1 MAHLHI
7 FQALKPAVSSTACS
21 SPPGIKAGPAQP
33 PCAQHLALLT
43 VNQPAVSDAACRTP
57 RPCSSPNHELGQAL
71 SSPGKLTGFYPFPTS
86 RGRGC
91 WVEEHPV
98 QRASGRAA
106 ATQPAAG
113 LTSVF
118 HQFQEHPSALWK
130 WHRCTRFPGCC
141 GWLRSKGNHPETPP
155 VPAAMGGCH
164 QWVCEACVCQ
174 ASTWQAG

>member
-71 SSPGKLTGFYPFPTS
+71 
-86 RGRGC
+86 C
-91 WVEEHPV
+91 PV
-98 QRASGRAA
+98 SVSVSVALLQRASGRAA

-113 LTSVF
+113 LTSVSR
-118 HQFQEHPSALWK
+118 QFQEHPSALWK